1 MERKKYIFII
11 LISVLTLGSF
21 AQSNPLIYQAYIRGD
36 MARWKI
42 ITDSIEKTART
53 NPEKLELVNCQYGYI
68 AWCIDRVKKKEA
80 TTYLKKAQ
88 ELVRQLEE
96 KKYKPDMINAYKAA
110 FIGFEI
116 GISTYKAPFI
126 GPQSISYAKNSV
138 SMDAQNAFGYTQL
151 GNIAFYTPK
160 TFGGN
165 KTEAMQYYLKAL
177 RIMERNPEN
186 IKHNW
191 NYLNLLVT
199 IIEAYIELD
208 NYDTAA
214 KYCIKTLKAEP
225 DFDWVKNQ
233 LYPQVKKKIKP

>member
-1 MERKKYIFII
+1 MERKKYLFII
-11 LISVLTLGSF
+11 LISILTLGSL
-21 AQSNPLIYQAYIRGD
+21 AQSNPLIYKAYIRGD
-36 MARWKI
+36 MARWKT

-53 NPEKLELVNCQYGYI
+53 NSEKLELVNCQYGYI
-68 AWCIDRVKKKEA
+68 AWCIDREKKKEA
-80 TTYLKKAQ
+80 TIYLKKSQ
-88 ELVRQLEE
+88 ELVRQLDE
-96 KKYKPDMINAYKAA
+96 KKYRPAVINAYKAA

-126 GPQSISYAKNSV
+126 GPQSLSYAKRSV
-138 SMDAQNAFGYTQL
+138 SMDAQNSFGYMQL

-177 RIMERNPEN
+177 KLMERNPEST
-186 IKHNW
+186 KLNW
-191 NYLNLLVT
+191 NYLNLLAT

-214 KYCIKTLKAEP
+214 KYCIKTLNAEP
-225 DFDWVKNQ
+225 EFDWVKSQ